1 VANHV
6 NLKPQVNVVKLTL
19 PIDSIGLMV
28 CCDQCEVWQH
38 CECMG
43 LEEHEIP
50 DQYYCELCKPS
61 DHVEVKGYDKYVLF
75 IKLSFRS
82 TY

>member
-1 VANHV
+1 
-6 NLKPQVNVVKLTL
+6 
-19 PIDSIGLMV
+19 MV

-75 IKLSFRS
+75 IALGFLVVRL
-82 TY
+82 TLFGIVGRVDTINPPRPWLPRL

>member
-1 VANHV
+1 
-6 NLKPQVNVVKLTL
+6 
-19 PIDSIGLMV
+19 MV

-38 CECMG
+38 CDCMG

-61 DHVEVKGYDKYVLF
+61 DHVEVKGYDKYVLLITLNF
-75 IKLSFRS
+75 
-82 TY
+82 